1 MKLRFSKNII
11 FFLLSIYFFLFLK
24 VDFSFSAVCYDECS
38 FYGQICPNG
47 GTCGNYDSDPCLE
60 CPSQSSPSCSN
71 ECSFYGQSSCF
82 GSNYYKICGNYDADS
97 CLEWSSPQY
106 CAAGYVCQNGS
117 CVLSSTC
124 QNECSFY
131 GQKTCSSST
140 SFKTCG
146 NYDSDSCLEWSSPQ
160 SCPSGYTC
168 QNGECVYQPPSCQN
182 ECSFYGQ
189 TEKRC
194 SQNNLQQR
202 TCGNYD
208 ADACLEWSSWST
220 IENCDLRDG
229 CQGSTYYDYYCSN
242 NSCSFTTYPNDSRC
256 VAPCQNEC
264 SFYGQK
270 TCSSSTSF
278 KTCGNYDSDSCLEW
292 SSPQSCPSGY
302 TCQNGECV
310 YQPPSCQNECS
321 FYGQTEKRCSQ
332 NNLQQRTC
340 GNYDADACLEWSS
353 WSTIE
358 NCDLRDGCQGS
369 TYYDYYCSNNSCSFT
384 TYPNDSRCVAP
395 CQNECSF
402 YGQKT
407 CSSSTSFKT
416 CGNYDSDSCLEWSSP
431 QSCPSG
437 YTCQNGECVYQP
449 PSCQNEC
456 SFYGQT
462 EKRCSQ
468 NNLQQRTCGNY
479 DADACLEWSSWSTI
493 ENCDLRDGCQGS
505 TYYDYF
511 CSNNACSFTTYPND
525 SRCVAPCQNECSF
538 YGQKTCSSSTSF
550 KTCGNYDSDSCLEWS
565 SPQSCPSGYTCQ
577 NGECVYQP
585 PSCQNECSFYG
596 QTEKRCS
603 QNNLQQRTCGNYD
616 ADACL
621 EWSSWSTI
629 ENCDLRDGC
638 QGSTYYDY
646 YCSNNACSF
655 TTYPN
660 DSRCV
665 APCQNECSFYG
676 QKTCSSSTSFKTCGN
691 YDSDSCLEW
700 SSPQSCPS
708 GYTCQNGECVYQPP
722 SCQNECSFY
731 GQTEKRCSQNN
742 LQQRTCG
749 NYDADACLE
758 WSSWSTIENCD
769 LRDGC
774 QGSTYYDYY
783 CSNNACSFTTYPNDS
798 RCATACSVDIKANGY
813 DGSITIPYNSS
824 VSLSWTS
831 SNANMCLASG
841 DWSGG
846 KPTIGSETIYNLTS
860 NKEFILTCSG
870 VNYQCSDRVVVLT
883 QKQANLLVKKFVRNI
898 SDGGPWQES
907 VFADPEEVL
916 VFSIQIRADN
926 ADLENVIVKDVLP
939 DKIHFLG
946 NLTLDNQP
954 ISGNILSGINIGR
967 ILAGQTKTISF
978 RATVAKRENFH
989 QAETRLLNSAI
1000 VSSGSISA
1008 SSTATIIVKLTPTL
1022 LKTGI
1027 ANNIFSD
1034 SFVLPLFSS
1043 LFLVW
1048 LFREKIIQWEKIIDE
1063 RKKQYLD
1070 YKARKLLQL
1079 KIAKLKLKEK
1089 LLK

>member
-71 ECSFYGQSSCF
+71 ECSFYGQRSCF

-117 CVLSSTC
+117 CVLSST
-124 QNECSFY
+124 
-131 GQKTCSSST
+131 
-140 SFKTCG
+140 
-146 NYDSDSCLEWSSPQ
+146 
-160 SCPSGYTC
+160 
-168 QNGECVYQPPSCQN
+168 
-182 ECSFYGQ
+182 
-189 TEKRC
+189 
-194 SQNNLQQR
+194 
-202 TCGNYD
+202 
-208 ADACLEWSSWST
+208 
-220 IENCDLRDG
+220 
-229 CQGSTYYDYYCSN
+229 
-242 NSCSFTTYPNDSRC
+242 
-256 VAPCQNEC
+256 
-264 SFYGQK
+264 
-270 TCSSSTSF
+270 
-278 KTCGNYDSDSCLEW
+278 
-292 SSPQSCPSGY
+292 
-302 TCQNGECV
+302 
-310 YQPPSCQNECS
+310 
-321 FYGQTEKRCSQ
+321 
-332 NNLQQRTC
+332 
-340 GNYDADACLEWSS
+340 
-353 WSTIE
+353 
-358 NCDLRDGCQGS
+358 
-369 TYYDYYCSNNSCSFT
+369 
-384 TYPNDSRCVAP
+384 
-395 CQNECSF
+395 
-402 YGQKT
+402 
-407 CSSSTSFKT
+407 
-416 CGNYDSDSCLEWSSP
+416 
-431 QSCPSG
+431 
-437 YTCQNGECVYQP
+437 
-449 PSCQNEC
+449 
-456 SFYGQT
+456 
-462 EKRCSQ
+462 
-468 NNLQQRTCGNY
+468 
-479 DADACLEWSSWSTI
+479 
-493 ENCDLRDGCQGS
+493 
-505 TYYDYF
+505 
-511 CSNNACSFTTYPND
+511 
-525 SRCVAPCQNECSF
+525 CQNECSF

-708 GYTCQNGECVYQPP
+708 GYTCQNGECIPSCQNECSFYGQTEKRCSQNNLQQRTCGNYDADACLEWSSWSTIENCDLRDGCQGSTYYDYYCSNNACSFTTYPNDSRCVAPCQNECSFYGQKTCSSSTSFKTCGNYDSDSCLEWSSPQSCPSGYTCQNGECIPSCQNECSFYGQTEKRCSQNNLQQRTCGNYDADACLEWSSWSTIENCDLRDGCQGSTYYDYFCSNNACSFTTYPNDSRCVAPCQNECSFYGQKTCSSSTSFKTCGNYDSDSCLEWSSPQSCPSGYTCQNGECIP